1 LLRQWAIARPEIAT
15 TPHLTQISLNE
26 WIDTKMVHFY
36 VVFKTAPQ
44 ILGIQI

>member
-1 LLRQWAIARPEIAT
+1 
-15 TPHLTQISLNE
+15 LNE